1 MLDILDLN
9 VGFWTGILLIIG
21 IIIAVWGLIYASAA
35 AGMLAWI
42 ALVALAVLIIWT
54 IGARSKRFLVMGGR
68 RRR

>member
-21 IIIAVWGLIYASAA
+21 VIIAVWGAIYAGAA
-35 AGMLAWI
+35 SGMLVWI

-54 IGARSKRFLVMGGR
+54 IGARCKRFLVMGGR
-68 RRR
+68 RR